1 MSHTRVREPKTQAP
15 GPSMDRS
22 RLTQYA
28 WLSIAA
34 AVLTIGLKTFAFAL
48 TKSVGL
54 LSDAMESGVN
64 LIAAI
69 MALAMLTVAARP
81 PDEEHAFG
89 HSKAEYFSSGVEGAL
104 ILVAAASIIW
114 TSIGRLLAPRP
125 LEGLGLGLALSTVA
139 SFINFGVA
147 RVLLRAGKRYQS
159 ITLEAD
165 ARHLLTDVW
174 TSAGVLAALGIVTI
188 SKWQILD
195 PLIGIGVAINIVWSG
210 VGLVR
215 RSILGLMDTAI
226 SAADQAKVAEILD
239 ARAAMGVQCHDLR
252 TRQAGAQRF
261 LSFHVLVPGRW
272 TVQRGHDLL
281 EAIESDIRE
290 ALPLAVVTT
299 HLEPLED
306 PAAWEGTKPEVQ
318 GTAEKD
324 GLDQKGD
331 RG

>member
-1 MSHTRVREPKTQAP
+1 M
-15 GPSMDRS
+15 MDRS

-28 WLSIAA
+28 WLSIGA
-34 AVLTIGLKTFAFAL
+34 AVLTIGLKTLAFFL
-48 TKSVGL
+48 TRSVGL

-114 TSIGRLLAPRP
+114 TAIERLLAPQP
-125 LEGLGLGLALSTVA
+125 LEGLGLGLAMSTVA
-139 SFINFGVA
+139 SLINLGVA
-147 RVLLRAGKRYQS
+147 RVLLQAGKRYQS

-174 TSAGVLAALGIVTI
+174 TSAGVLVALGAVALFH
-188 SKWQILD
+188 WQILD
-195 PLIGIGVAINIVWSG
+195 PVIAIGVAINIIWAG

-215 RSILGLMDTAI
+215 RSVLGLMDTAI
-226 SAADQAKVAEILD
+226 SSADQSKITEILD
-239 ARAAMGVQCHDLR
+239 AQATHGLRYHDLR
-252 TRQAGAQRF
+252 TRQSGAQQF
-261 LSFHVLVPGRW
+261 ISFHVLVPGKW
-272 TVQRGHDLL
+272 SVQRGHNLL
-281 EAIESDIRE
+281 ETIETEIRA
-290 ALPLAVVTT
+290 ALPLATVST

-306 PAAWEGTKPEVQ
+306 PAAWEDTTPEPQ
-318 GTAEKD
+318 TGGGKNAKKER
-324 GLDQKGD
+324 D